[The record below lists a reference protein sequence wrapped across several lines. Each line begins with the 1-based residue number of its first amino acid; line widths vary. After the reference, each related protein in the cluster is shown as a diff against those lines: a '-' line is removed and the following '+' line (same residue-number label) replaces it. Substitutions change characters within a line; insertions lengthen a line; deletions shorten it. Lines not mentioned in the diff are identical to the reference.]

1 LPAIEPPATCPGR
14 PVTTKVPA
22 GTVLFRVH
30 RDSRRPYEFN
40 PTARP
45 TTAPED
51 PVEGG
56 RFDSDDGS
64 YAYLYAAF
72 TEEGA
77 FAECFARDLDY
88 TLAGP
93 RPLPRGRVA
102 GTVVSAIFVQRDLEV
117 VETQGAAAQQLG
129 QDDWLTTSDE
139 SAYPLTRRWARAIR
153 GWVPHGDGLEW
164 RSKRDPGQRV
174 LVLWGDPAHAAG
186 GCGLLAPEDEEGL
199 ADTTPLDDGI
209 GRVRLAGFLA
219 RWRLYLER

>member
-1 LPAIEPPATCPGR
+1 MPATEPPAEGPGR

-22 GTVLFRVH
+22 GSLLFRVH
-30 RDSRRPYEFN
+30 RDTRRPYEFN
-40 PTARP
+40 PTVRRA
-45 TTAPED
+45 AGPED
-51 PVEGG
+51 VVEGG

-77 FAECFARDLDY
+77 FAESFARDLDY

-93 RPLPRGRVA
+93 RPLPRARVA
-102 GTVVSAIFVQRDLEV
+102 GMVVSTIFVVRDLEL
-117 VETQGAAAQQLG
+117 VETQAAAAQQLG

-139 SAYPLTRRWARAIR
+139 GAYPLTRRWARAIR
-153 GWVPHGDGLEW
+153 GWVPSSDGLEW
-164 RSKRDPGQRV
+164 RSKRDPNQRV
-174 LVLWGDPAHAAG
+174 LVLWGDPARAAN
-186 GCGLLAPEDEEGL
+186 GCGLLAPEDDL
-199 ADTTPLDDGI
+199 ADTTALDEGI

>member
-1 LPAIEPPATCPGR
+1 MPATEPPVECPGR

-22 GTVLFRVH
+22 GTVLFRIH
-30 RDSRRPYEFN
+30 RDTRRPYEFN
-40 PTARP
+40 PTVRRP
-45 TTAPED
+45 AGPED
-51 PVEGG
+51 VVEGG

-88 TLAGP
+88 TRAGP
-93 RPLPRGRVA
+93 RPLPRARVA
-102 GTVVSAIFVQRDLEV
+102 GMVVSAVFVERDLEL
-117 VETQGAAAQQLG
+117 VETQAAAAQQLG

-139 SAYPLTRRWARAIR
+139 GAYPLTRRWARAIR
-153 GWVPHGDGLEW
+153 GWVPRCDGLEW

-174 LVLWGDPAHAAG
+174 LVLWGDPSRVAD
-186 GCGLLAPEDEEGL
+186 GCGLLAPEDDL
-199 ADTTPLDDGI
+199 ADTTPLDEGI